1 VSFQV
6 SVQQKKAVIILFVI
20 VAAFAWSYRL
30 YLDEFYYANAPRGPV
45 PAEGRIRREIIHHGA
60 HVFLTQRE
68 LFNFNVLFPSISIGS
83 VLIAGLLSMRWKLF
97 CFQKDF
103 KGGDLFS
110 WFRKKKT

>member
-1 VSFQV
+1 M

-83 VLIAGLLSMRWKLF
+83 VLIAGLLSLRWKLF
-97 CFQKDF
+97 GFSKDF
-103 KGGDLFS
+103 KSVGFFR
-110 WFRKKKT
+110 FRKNKKT